1 MSDLTISTKT
11 LSISFSLRYLP
22 WQQARARLSRGAPKD
37 PSASP
42 RALPRPAAASRDIRD
57 GPTRRRRLQQR
68 GHAPVP
74 ALLLRRRRIRREDR
88 RHDARPSSEWW
99 LRGEER
105 APRGCRSPARRGAS
119 SAVTQAPRSVEAA
132 LKRAVAPDARDPQK
146 ALKRGFTSE
155 IVSQGPVVLYG
166 LARPVDVSEVTR
178 TACKLMHQDCIQRV
192 GDVAHPKSKK
202 GQGSHFR
209 SRRFARVP
217 SGLRGDRASALLPR
231 N

>member
-1 MSDLTISTKT
+1 MTRGHRRAGAERAARSASARG
-11 LSISFSLRYLP
+11 SLRARFEGPHTRLGVDERLDNLDKDFVDLLLLEIP
-22 WQQARARLSRGAPKD
+22 AMAASARASQSRGAPKA

-155 IVSQGPVVLYG
+155 SFH
-166 LARPVDVSEVTR
+166 R
-178 TACKLMHQDCIQRV
+178 
-192 GDVAHPKSKK
+192 
-202 GQGSHFR
+202 
-209 SRRFARVP
+209 
-217 SGLRGDRASALLPR
+217 ALLFSTVWPGLLT
-231 N
+231 